1 MVKINELKK
10 YWDNNIDKFLS
21 IVESVEYQPKGI
33 WYTEAFLFCSICDL
47 LKVDAIIESGVA
59 YGVGLLGQLDVHVQ
73 YSKIYSS
80 FLLVC
85 LLTDIKSHV

>member
-59 YGVGLLGQLDVHVQ
+59 YGC
-73 YSKIYSS
+73 S
-80 FLLVC
+80 
-85 LLTDIKSHV
+85 TDIFASYFDFDIISVDIDQYEIGRAHV